1 MTTVVLGWDLD
12 RGSRW
17 VPPYEDTV
25 ARIQR
30 NGTATAPWQ
39 LGHGPAPSPGTCV
52 HLMLQGQ
59 TRGLVGRGVVRS
71 APFQAVDADRPGTL
85 TTHVLIEWD
94 RLLPLTERV
103 PAEMLATKVPCF
115 AWQTAYRDLQELP
128 ADAEGPLDL
137 LWAEP
142 HPGAAHTLG
151 WYVVRLL
158 DSARALAGQL
168 SRAIIH
174 P

>member
-1 MTTVVLGWDLD
+1 
-12 RGSRW
+12 
-17 VPPYEDTV
+17 
-25 ARIQR
+25 
-30 NGTATAPWQ
+30 
-39 LGHGPAPSPGTCV
+39 
-52 HLMLQGQ
+52 MLQGR

-71 APFQAVDADRPGTL
+71 APFQAADADRPGTL

-103 PAEMLATKVPCF
+103 PPEMLAARVPCF
-115 AWQTAYRDLQELP
+115 AWQTAYGDLQELP

-142 HPGAAHTLG
+142 HPGAPHPMG
-151 WYVVRLL
+151 WHVLRRL

-168 SRAIIH
+168 GRAIIH